1 MISKLFVSIIHR
13 MRPNFVQGDTP
24 LAVTIG
30 WYLRKGLF
38 PIFRGIFYRYRFN
51 SAGFPLFIG
60 SRVKIS
66 YASSMNLGKSVFLGS
81 NSQYNAFSRAGIH
94 ISDGC
99 TIRENAW
106 VQCSSTPSQPGEG
119 LYIGENTYIGPGS
132 ILGIGGPVTIG
143 AGCQIG
149 AGFTVVAENHSSGD
163 SGVSATSVTRQ
174 GIQVGSNC
182 WIGHRVTILDGVAL
196 GDGCTVGAGAVV
208 TKSFPPMSRIA
219 GVPARLIDTESRKQ
233 HEPVVSDA

>member
-1 MISKLFVSIIHR
+1 MISKLFVAVVR
-13 MRPNFVQGDTP
+13 RVRPNYVQGDTP
-24 LAVTIG
+24 LPVAIG
-30 WYLRKGLF
+30 WYLRKGLL
-38 PIFRGIFYRYRFN
+38 PIVRGIAYRYRFN

-66 YASSMNLGKSVFLGS
+66 YASSMKLGKSVFLGS
-81 NSQYNAFSRAGIH
+81 NSQYNAFSRSGIH

-106 VQCSSTPSQPGEG
+106 VQCSSTPSQPGES

-143 AGCQIG
+143 SGCQIG

-163 SGVSATSVTRQ
+163 AGVSATSVNRQ
-174 GIQVGSNC
+174 GIHVGSNC
-182 WIGHRVTILDGVAL
+182 WIGHRVTILDGVSL

-219 GVPARLIDTESRKQ
+219 GVPARLINTATRQQAE
-233 HEPVVSDA
+233 VVVNDA